1 MKEKLLELLN
11 NSYSPYSNFRVAAI
25 ALMKDGTE
33 FNGVNVENA
42 SYGGAICA
50 ERSAIVSAISAGY
63 KKHDFEK
70 MYVMCDNEKIGMS
83 CMICRQVIQEFF
95 EKDKMIIAMNPNGDE
110 IVHTVEELFKMKVG
124 FVSIVGRPNAGKS
137 TLINSIIG
145 SKVAIVSDK
154 AHTTRNN
161 IQGIYNDD
169 DSQIIFIDTPGIHKP
184 MHKLGK
190 YMNSQSYYSIED
202 TNVILFMV
210 DATEKIGKGD
220 KFILEKLKEVD
231 SNVFLVLNKVD
242 RIKKENLFPMIEEYN
257 KLFDFKEIIP
267 ISALKKDNIDDLIKT
282 IKKYLD
288 EGERYYSEDYYTDKS
303 INFMV
308 SEIVRE
314 KVLNLTHEEVP
325 HAVTCVLE
333 KYEEEKNSIH
343 INVLI
348 IVERE
353 GIKRILVGHS
363 GSMIKEIGIEARKD
377 IEELVGKK
385 VYLELFVKTVN
396 NWREKDKYLTEFGF
410 NNE

>member
-1 MKEKLLELLN
+1 
-11 NSYSPYSNFRVAAI
+11 
-25 ALMKDGTE
+25 
-33 FNGVNVENA
+33 
-42 SYGGAICA
+42 
-50 ERSAIVSAISAGY
+50 
-63 KKHDFEK
+63 
-70 MYVMCDNEKIGMS
+70 
-83 CMICRQVIQEFF
+83 
-95 EKDKMIIAMNPNGDE
+95 
-110 IVHTVEELFKMKVG
+110 MKVG

-231 SNVFLVLNKVD
+231 SNVFLILNKVD
-242 RIKKENLFPMIEEYN
+242 RIKKEKLFPMIEEYN

-303 INFMV
+303 SDFMG

-377 IEELVGKK
+377 IEKLVGKK

>member
-1 MKEKLLELLN
+1 
-11 NSYSPYSNFRVAAI
+11 
-25 ALMKDGTE
+25 
-33 FNGVNVENA
+33 
-42 SYGGAICA
+42 
-50 ERSAIVSAISAGY
+50 
-63 KKHDFEK
+63 
-70 MYVMCDNEKIGMS
+70 
-83 CMICRQVIQEFF
+83 
-95 EKDKMIIAMNPNGDE
+95 
-110 IVHTVEELFKMKVG
+110 MKVG

-231 SNVFLVLNKVD
+231 SNVFLILNKVD

-333 KYEEEKNSIH
+333 KYKEEKNSIH

-377 IEELVGKK
+377 IEELTYIKQMFPNAYNHFKDSLIKKGKSI
-385 VYLELFVKTVN
+385 
-396 NWREKDKYLTEFGF
+396 
-410 NNE
+410 

>member
-1 MKEKLLELLN
+1 
-11 NSYSPYSNFRVAAI
+11 
-25 ALMKDGTE
+25 
-33 FNGVNVENA
+33 
-42 SYGGAICA
+42 
-50 ERSAIVSAISAGY
+50 
-63 KKHDFEK
+63 
-70 MYVMCDNEKIGMS
+70 
-83 CMICRQVIQEFF
+83 
-95 EKDKMIIAMNPNGDE
+95 
-110 IVHTVEELFKMKVG
+110 MKVG

-333 KYEEEKNSIH
+333 KYEEEKNSIL
-343 INVLI
+343 VL
-348 IVERE
+348 
-353 GIKRILVGHS
+353 
-363 GSMIKEIGIEARKD
+363 
-377 IEELVGKK
+377 
-385 VYLELFVKTVN
+385 
-396 NWREKDKYLTEFGF
+396 
-410 NNE
+410 

>member
-1 MKEKLLELLN
+1 
-11 NSYSPYSNFRVAAI
+11 
-25 ALMKDGTE
+25 
-33 FNGVNVENA
+33 
-42 SYGGAICA
+42 
-50 ERSAIVSAISAGY
+50 
-63 KKHDFEK
+63 
-70 MYVMCDNEKIGMS
+70 
-83 CMICRQVIQEFF
+83 
-95 EKDKMIIAMNPNGDE
+95 
-110 IVHTVEELFKMKVG
+110 MKVG

-333 KYEEEKNSIH
+333 KYDEEKNSIH

-396 NWREKDKYLTEFGF
+396 NWREKDKYLAEFGF

>member
-1 MKEKLLELLN
+1 
-11 NSYSPYSNFRVAAI
+11 
-25 ALMKDGTE
+25 
-33 FNGVNVENA
+33 
-42 SYGGAICA
+42 
-50 ERSAIVSAISAGY
+50 
-63 KKHDFEK
+63 
-70 MYVMCDNEKIGMS
+70 
-83 CMICRQVIQEFF
+83 
-95 EKDKMIIAMNPNGDE
+95 
-110 IVHTVEELFKMKVG
+110 MKVG

-145 SKVAIVSDK
+145 SKIAIVSDK

-231 SNVFLVLNKVD
+231 SNVFLILNKVD
-242 RIKKENLFPMIEEYN
+242 KIKKENLFPMIEEYN

-288 EGERYYSEDYYTDKS
+288 EGNRYYSEDYYTDKS

>member
-1 MKEKLLELLN
+1 
-11 NSYSPYSNFRVAAI
+11 
-25 ALMKDGTE
+25 
-33 FNGVNVENA
+33 
-42 SYGGAICA
+42 
-50 ERSAIVSAISAGY
+50 
-63 KKHDFEK
+63 
-70 MYVMCDNEKIGMS
+70 
-83 CMICRQVIQEFF
+83 
-95 EKDKMIIAMNPNGDE
+95 
-110 IVHTVEELFKMKVG
+110 MKVG

-257 KLFDFKEIIP
+257 KLFDFKEIIT

>member
-1 MKEKLLELLN
+1 
-11 NSYSPYSNFRVAAI
+11 
-25 ALMKDGTE
+25 
-33 FNGVNVENA
+33 
-42 SYGGAICA
+42 
-50 ERSAIVSAISAGY
+50 
-63 KKHDFEK
+63 
-70 MYVMCDNEKIGMS
+70 
-83 CMICRQVIQEFF
+83 
-95 EKDKMIIAMNPNGDE
+95 
-110 IVHTVEELFKMKVG
+110 MKVG

-242 RIKKENLFPMIEEYN
+242 KIKKENLFPMIEEYN

-288 EGERYYSEDYYTDKS
+288 EGNRYYSEDYYTDKS

>member
-1 MKEKLLELLN
+1 
-11 NSYSPYSNFRVAAI
+11 
-25 ALMKDGTE
+25 
-33 FNGVNVENA
+33 
-42 SYGGAICA
+42 
-50 ERSAIVSAISAGY
+50 
-63 KKHDFEK
+63 
-70 MYVMCDNEKIGMS
+70 
-83 CMICRQVIQEFF
+83 
-95 EKDKMIIAMNPNGDE
+95 
-110 IVHTVEELFKMKVG
+110 MKVG

-231 SNVFLVLNKVD
+231 SNVFLILNKVD

-257 KLFDFKEIIP
+257 QLFDFKEIIP

-333 KYEEEKNSIH
+333 KYEEEKHSIH
-343 INVLI
+343 ISYI
-348 IVERE
+348 TS
-353 GIKRILVGHS
+353 IKIRHIQFFYFSTRSKHS
-363 GSMIKEIGIEARKD
+363 THISNFRCIKVTNI
-377 IEELVGKK
+377 
-385 VYLELFVKTVN
+385 
-396 NWREKDKYLTEFGF
+396 
-410 NNE
+410 

>member
-1 MKEKLLELLN
+1 
-11 NSYSPYSNFRVAAI
+11 
-25 ALMKDGTE
+25 
-33 FNGVNVENA
+33 
-42 SYGGAICA
+42 
-50 ERSAIVSAISAGY
+50 
-63 KKHDFEK
+63 
-70 MYVMCDNEKIGMS
+70 
-83 CMICRQVIQEFF
+83 
-95 EKDKMIIAMNPNGDE
+95 
-110 IVHTVEELFKMKVG
+110 MKVG

-267 ISALKKDNIDDLIKT
+267 ISALKKDNIDDLLKT

-288 EGERYYSEDYYTDKS
+288 ECERYYSEDYYTDKS

>member
-1 MKEKLLELLN
+1 
-11 NSYSPYSNFRVAAI
+11 
-25 ALMKDGTE
+25 
-33 FNGVNVENA
+33 
-42 SYGGAICA
+42 
-50 ERSAIVSAISAGY
+50 
-63 KKHDFEK
+63 
-70 MYVMCDNEKIGMS
+70 
-83 CMICRQVIQEFF
+83 
-95 EKDKMIIAMNPNGDE
+95 
-110 IVHTVEELFKMKVG
+110 MKVG
-124 FVSIVGRPNAGKS
+124 FVSIVGRPNVGKS

-231 SNVFLVLNKVD
+231 SNVLLVLNKVD

-396 NWREKDKYLTEFGF
+396 NWREKDKYLAEFGF

>member
-1 MKEKLLELLN
+1 
-11 NSYSPYSNFRVAAI
+11 
-25 ALMKDGTE
+25 
-33 FNGVNVENA
+33 
-42 SYGGAICA
+42 
-50 ERSAIVSAISAGY
+50 
-63 KKHDFEK
+63 
-70 MYVMCDNEKIGMS
+70 
-83 CMICRQVIQEFF
+83 
-95 EKDKMIIAMNPNGDE
+95 
-110 IVHTVEELFKMKVG
+110 MKVG

-184 MHKLGK
+184 MHKL
-190 YMNSQSYYSIED
+190 
-202 TNVILFMV
+202 
-210 DATEKIGKGD
+210 
-220 KFILEKLKEVD
+220 D

>member
-1 MKEKLLELLN
+1 
-11 NSYSPYSNFRVAAI
+11 
-25 ALMKDGTE
+25 
-33 FNGVNVENA
+33 
-42 SYGGAICA
+42 
-50 ERSAIVSAISAGY
+50 
-63 KKHDFEK
+63 
-70 MYVMCDNEKIGMS
+70 
-83 CMICRQVIQEFF
+83 
-95 EKDKMIIAMNPNGDE
+95 
-110 IVHTVEELFKMKVG
+110 MKVG

-396 NWREKDKYLTEFGF
+396 NWREKDKYLTECGF

>member
-1 MKEKLLELLN
+1 
-11 NSYSPYSNFRVAAI
+11 
-25 ALMKDGTE
+25 
-33 FNGVNVENA
+33 
-42 SYGGAICA
+42 
-50 ERSAIVSAISAGY
+50 
-63 KKHDFEK
+63 
-70 MYVMCDNEKIGMS
+70 
-83 CMICRQVIQEFF
+83 
-95 EKDKMIIAMNPNGDE
+95 
-110 IVHTVEELFKMKVG
+110 MKVG

-242 RIKKENLFPMIEEYN
+242 KIKKENLFPMIEEYN

-377 IEELVGKK
+377 VEELVGKK

-396 NWREKDKYLTEFGF
+396 NWREKDKYLAEFGF

>member
-1 MKEKLLELLN
+1 
-11 NSYSPYSNFRVAAI
+11 
-25 ALMKDGTE
+25 
-33 FNGVNVENA
+33 
-42 SYGGAICA
+42 
-50 ERSAIVSAISAGY
+50 
-63 KKHDFEK
+63 
-70 MYVMCDNEKIGMS
+70 
-83 CMICRQVIQEFF
+83 
-95 EKDKMIIAMNPNGDE
+95 
-110 IVHTVEELFKMKVG
+110 
-124 FVSIVGRPNAGKS
+124 
-137 TLINSIIG
+137 
-145 SKVAIVSDK
+145 
-154 AHTTRNN
+154 
-161 IQGIYNDD
+161 
-169 DSQIIFIDTPGIHKP
+169 
-184 MHKLGK
+184 
-190 YMNSQSYYSIED
+190 
-202 TNVILFMV
+202 MV

>member
-1 MKEKLLELLN
+1 
-11 NSYSPYSNFRVAAI
+11 
-25 ALMKDGTE
+25 
-33 FNGVNVENA
+33 
-42 SYGGAICA
+42 
-50 ERSAIVSAISAGY
+50 
-63 KKHDFEK
+63 
-70 MYVMCDNEKIGMS
+70 
-83 CMICRQVIQEFF
+83 
-95 EKDKMIIAMNPNGDE
+95 
-110 IVHTVEELFKMKVG
+110 MKVG

-257 KLFDFKEIIP
+257 KLFDFKEIVP

>member
-1 MKEKLLELLN
+1 
-11 NSYSPYSNFRVAAI
+11 
-25 ALMKDGTE
+25 
-33 FNGVNVENA
+33 
-42 SYGGAICA
+42 
-50 ERSAIVSAISAGY
+50 
-63 KKHDFEK
+63 
-70 MYVMCDNEKIGMS
+70 
-83 CMICRQVIQEFF
+83 
-95 EKDKMIIAMNPNGDE
+95 
-110 IVHTVEELFKMKVG
+110 MKVG

-169 DSQIIFIDTPGIHKP
+169 DSQIIFIDTPGTHKP

-308 SEIVRE
+308 SKIVRE

-396 NWREKDKYLTEFGF
+396 NWREKDKYLAEFGF

>member
-1 MKEKLLELLN
+1 
-11 NSYSPYSNFRVAAI
+11 
-25 ALMKDGTE
+25 
-33 FNGVNVENA
+33 
-42 SYGGAICA
+42 
-50 ERSAIVSAISAGY
+50 
-63 KKHDFEK
+63 
-70 MYVMCDNEKIGMS
+70 
-83 CMICRQVIQEFF
+83 
-95 EKDKMIIAMNPNGDE
+95 
-110 IVHTVEELFKMKVG
+110 MKVG
-124 FVSIVGRPNAGKS
+124 FVSIVGRPNVGKS

-231 SNVFLVLNKVD
+231 SNVLLVLNKVD

>member
-1 MKEKLLELLN
+1 
-11 NSYSPYSNFRVAAI
+11 
-25 ALMKDGTE
+25 
-33 FNGVNVENA
+33 
-42 SYGGAICA
+42 
-50 ERSAIVSAISAGY
+50 
-63 KKHDFEK
+63 
-70 MYVMCDNEKIGMS
+70 
-83 CMICRQVIQEFF
+83 
-95 EKDKMIIAMNPNGDE
+95 
-110 IVHTVEELFKMKVG
+110 MKVG

-184 MHKLGK
+184 MHKLSK

>member
-1 MKEKLLELLN
+1 
-11 NSYSPYSNFRVAAI
+11 
-25 ALMKDGTE
+25 
-33 FNGVNVENA
+33 
-42 SYGGAICA
+42 
-50 ERSAIVSAISAGY
+50 
-63 KKHDFEK
+63 
-70 MYVMCDNEKIGMS
+70 
-83 CMICRQVIQEFF
+83 
-95 EKDKMIIAMNPNGDE
+95 
-110 IVHTVEELFKMKVG
+110 MKVG

-231 SNVFLVLNKVD
+231 SNVYLILNKVD

-396 NWREKDKYLTEFGF
+396 NWREKDKYLAEFGF